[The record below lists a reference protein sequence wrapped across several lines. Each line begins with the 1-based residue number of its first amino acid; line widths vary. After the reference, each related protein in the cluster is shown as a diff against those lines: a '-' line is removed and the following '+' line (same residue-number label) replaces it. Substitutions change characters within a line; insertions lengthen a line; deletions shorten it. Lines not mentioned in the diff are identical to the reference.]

1 MSGPLCSGSTTQR
14 VSECGAP
21 EAAAEAGE
29 PWQEPDRTVG
39 FPAHRGT
46 LIHGRWEQMLTYRP
60 ALLPDIGE
68 LINELEVADVIPF
81 GLEFD
86 LENVELRARAFAD
99 KVAEEFPADDYN
111 LKLEKKRAFSPYG
124 NPTVGFTGYE
134 ADAGGHRNYEEVD
147 DGDIALTTDL
157 EAWPEF
163 DGGTI
168 VNVDGKTGRRE
179 NVTPARHNMQ
189 GLSAACAIR
198 YGTHQTAQVRRGE
211 KPDPIRFELWFV
223 GEDGSIEVD
232 GWTYS
237 DEEIEAAAV
246 KLCDTAKRI
255 TSGYWPPVVGEHCT
269 KNWCSYRRVCPA
281 QGQALATIS
290 KKPVIIE
297 PGAEL
302 AEVTNNAQALKAIA
316 FLPGVKKLIKEL
328 ESSLKDYSADNEITR
343 EEDDK
348 KWEAKESPRFSGL
361 TESGMVMLAELTA
374 DDGELDEL
382 APRKLNRSALK
393 GLGKER
399 EAEIM
404 KAISDAGGIV
414 ETTTTRYGWRK

>member
-1 MSGPLCSGSTTQR
+1 MTILAYSRLENPPLESPNSILSESANMAELIGDLERSGS
-14 VSECGAP
+14 
-21 EAAAEAGE
+21 
-29 PWQEPDRTVG
+29 
-39 FPAHRGT
+39 
-46 LIHGRWEQMLTYRP
+46 
-60 ALLPDIGE
+60 
-68 LINELEVADVIPF
+68 IPP
-81 GLEFD
+81 GVEFD
-86 LENVELRARAFAD
+86 LQSVENRGRALAQYAVER
-99 KVAEEFPADDYN
+99 FPDDDYGVH
-111 LKLEKKRAFSPYG
+111 LEQKLAFSPYG

-134 ADAGGHRNYEEVD
+134 ADAPGHRNYKEVE
-147 DGDIALTTDL
+147 DGDIAMTTDL

-163 DGGTI
+163 DGGPI
-168 VNVDGKTGRRE
+168 VVVDYKTGRRD
-179 NVTPARHNMQ
+179 NVTPARYNMQ
-189 GLSAACAIR
+189 GLVAACAIR

-211 KPDPIRFELWFV
+211 APDPIRFELWFV

-246 KLCDTAKRI
+246 KLCDTASRI
-255 TSGYWPPVVGEHCT
+255 SSGIWPPVVGEHCT

-302 AEVTNNAQALKAIA
+302 CKVTNNSQALKAIA
-316 FLPGVKKLIKEL
+316 FLPSVKKLVKEL

-404 KAISDAGGIV
+404 KAIADAGGIV